1 MRGMVES
8 VVIMCEESPFGKNS
22 VVESIRMAAGILAV
36 GDVEDVKVI
45 ILRDAVYFF
54 DKNLNPEALN
64 VDKFTNVMRLIEL
77 SELEIL
83 IHDEALKWAGLE
95 VNDLSLKENL
105 KIVNIQEISQLIL
118 DADMSFKY

>member
-22 VVESIRMAAGILAV
+22 VIESIRMAAGILAV

-45 ILRDAVYFF
+45 ILKDAVYFF

-83 IHDEALKWAGLE
+83 IHDEALKIAGLE
-95 VNDLSLKENL
+95 VNDLSLENL